1 MKKCNDCNCE
11 MIENCSLSGKH
22 PFEVDFSERV
32 DISVSIPTGKK
43 GSFLGISYDIPN
55 ICELK
60 ARICPKCGKVEL
72 YTDFDP
78 QQ

>member
-43 GSFLGISYDIPN
+43 AAFSASVTTYRTY
-55 ICELK
+55 
-60 ARICPKCGKVEL
+60 AS
-72 YTDFDP
+72 
-78 QQ
+78 